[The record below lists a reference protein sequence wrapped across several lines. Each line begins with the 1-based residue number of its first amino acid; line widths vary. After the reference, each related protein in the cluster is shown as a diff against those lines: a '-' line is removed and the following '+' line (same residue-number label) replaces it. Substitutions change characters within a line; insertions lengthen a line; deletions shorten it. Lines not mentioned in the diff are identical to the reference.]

1 MPDDV
6 LDAKPLEGQ
15 KSMVPIL
22 RYWRCAGRSGGSVI
36 FLTYLLVSCALRAC
50 SRFGIRA
57 NLDILSVRRNQ
68 ISSKG
73 LRRGK
78 GAVLYTQNVQGDRI
92 SDEPTVAMIAIQNV
106 AGLNLG

>member
-1 MPDDV
+1 MSNDV
-6 LDAKPLEGQ
+6 LEGGPLEGK

-22 RYWRCAGRSGGSVI
+22 RYWRCAGRSGGSAI
-36 FLTYLLVSCALRAC
+36 FLTFLLVSCALRAC

-73 LRRGK
+73 IRRRK
-78 GAVLYTQNVQGDRI
+78 G
-92 SDEPTVAMIAIQNV
+92 TVIV
-106 AGLNLG
+106 GLHLF